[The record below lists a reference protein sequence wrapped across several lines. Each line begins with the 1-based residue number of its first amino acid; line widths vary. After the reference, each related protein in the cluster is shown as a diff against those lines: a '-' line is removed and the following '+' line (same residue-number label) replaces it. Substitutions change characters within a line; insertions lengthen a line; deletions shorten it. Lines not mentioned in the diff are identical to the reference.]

1 MKKLSILAVILIG
14 HIYKADAHW
23 SDSYNGDHEEIGP
36 VATIVGFIFLIFIAG
51 IFEKIDKEK

>member
-23 SDSYNGDHEEIGP
+23 SDSYNGDYEEIGP
-36 VATIVGFIFLIFIAG
+36 VATIVGIIFFIILTG

>member
-23 SDSYNGDHEEIGP
+23 SDSYNGDYEEIGP
-36 VATIVGFIFLIFIAG
+36 VATIVGVIFLFILAG
-51 IFEKIDKEK
+51 IFEEIDKKK